1 MSKDTFYSAVDI
13 GSSKIY
19 SVVARIGTEG
29 ELKVLGTGLVPSQ
42 GVQKGRVENIEEV
55 RAAVSAS
62 LEEAQRYVGRGI
74 ISGAY
79 VSVNGTHI
87 SCLNTKNM
95 VENPNDI
102 DGDLA
107 DGLDP
112 ALVDKLIELTAP
124 EVDPSQEIIHLI
136 PMGYLVDGLALVRNP
151 SGLHAKEVEVESH
164 VVLGD
169 SAVLRNTLKVLDSN
183 RVGVGSLVQSSLAA
197 AEATLTG
204 DEREMGA
211 VLVDIGGGTTGIMIY
226 RQGTP
231 WHSSMIPVGGNQL
244 TRDLAVAMR
253 VPFYVAEEIKVKAG
267 AAMPEWVQVSEEV
280 VVPGFEGQPRRVV
293 KRRDL
298 SEPLHDRVMEIL
310 KMVLLRVRESG
321 LRHIPSGGLV
331 FTGGGAQLDG
341 LCKLAQET
349 FGVPARLAYPSG
361 IAGLPSELQKP
372 SASVVVGLLLWGIK
386 HYGQKRTYN
395 NVRNADR
402 SRHME
407 KTRNGKKGGGFRSLI
422 SGRKKEEQ
430 KKPEEVTVE

>member
-1 MSKDTFYSAVDI
+1 MWLSKDTFYSAVDI

-29 ELKVLGTGLVPSQ
+29 ELKVLGTGQVPSQ
-42 GVQKGRVENIEEV
+42 GVQKGRIENIEEV

-62 LEEAQRYVGRGI
+62 IEEAQRYLGKGV
-74 ISGAY
+74 ISGVYA
-79 VSVNGTHI
+79 SVNGSHI

-102 DGDLA
+102 DD
-107 DGLDP
+107 LDP
-112 ALVDKLIELTAP
+112 TLVDKLIESATP
-124 EVDPSQEIIHLI
+124 EVDPSQEIIHMI
-136 PMGYLVDGLALVRNP
+136 PMGYVVDGLALVRNP
-151 SGLHAKEVEVESH
+151 AGLHAKEVEVESH
-164 VVLGD
+164 VVVGD
-169 SAVLRNTLKVLDSN
+169 SATLRNTLKVLDSN

-211 VLVDIGGGTTGIMIY
+211 VVVDIGGGTTDVMIY

-231 WHSSMIPVGGNQL
+231 WYSSMIPVGGNQL

-253 VPFYVAEEIKVKAG
+253 VPFYVAEEIKVKSG
-267 AAMPEWVQVSEEV
+267 AAMPEWVQLSEEV

-310 KMVLLRVRESG
+310 KMVLLRVRQAG

-341 LCKLAQET
+341 ICGLAHQT
-349 FGVPARLAYPSG
+349 FGVPVRLAHPRG

-407 KTRNGKKGGGFRSLI
+407 KSGNGKKGGGFRSLI
-422 SGRKKEEQ
+422 TGRKKEEQ